1 MSMSATHHEHPCSEA
16 AGSGLLARWVER
28 FDVHASRL
36 MVLPA
41 VLVLLAFSIFPLLAS
56 GYLTLSRFSLETDG
70 VKLEYIGWRNF
81 ERLLLGSQ
89 QDHFLGFWS
98 APGLVGWAVMALAS
112 LALLRWLWRSA
123 RSGRSSAIGWTGC
136 LLIAVLGAALLLL
149 TVGTVSEEGAP
160 GSLVTTL
167 FYVVVGVSVQF
178 GIGLGLALLCA
189 LPLRG
194 KSFFRVVYFIPLMV
208 TPVGIAY
215 TFRMMADMS
224 MGPLAPLWSALGL
237 GEFSWASDPWAA
249 RIVVV
254 IADTWQWVPFMFLV
268 LLAAVENQPTEQVEA
283 ARLDG
288 AGPWDV
294 FRDVTLPAIAP
305 VAATVVLI
313 RLIESFKII
322 DLPNV
327 LTNGGPGIATES
339 MTLHSFI
346 AWRTQQ
352 LGESAAVGYML
363 LFIVV
368 IGCSAFFNFV
378 AGSARAHEREAA

>member
-1 MSMSATHHEHPCSEA
+1 MSMTATYRDQARSEA
-16 AGSGLLARWVER
+16 AGNGLMARLAER
-28 FDVHASRL
+28 FDVHSSRL

-56 GYLTLSRFSLETDG
+56 GYLALSRFSLEASG
-70 VKLEYIGWRNF
+70 VNLEYVGWRNF
-81 ERLLLGSQ
+81 ERLLFGSQ
-89 QDHFLGFWS
+89 QDHFLGFWAS
-98 APGLVGWAVMALAS
+98 PGIIGWSVMALTGIV
-112 LALLRWLWRSA
+112 LLRWLWRSA
-123 RSGRSSAIGWTGC
+123 RGGQSSLIGWAGR
-136 LLIAVLGAALLLL
+136 LLIATLVGVLLLL
-149 TVGTVSEEGAP
+149 TVGTVSAEGAP

-167 FYVVVGVSVQF
+167 FYVVVGVSAQF

-194 KSFFRVVYFIPLMV
+194 KSFFRVVYFIPLML

-224 MGPLAPLWSALGL
+224 MGPLAPLWTGLGL

-294 FRDVTLPAIAP
+294 FRDVTWPAIAP

-313 RLIESFKII
+313 RLIESFNII

-327 LTNGGPGIATES
+327 LTKGGPGIATES

-363 LFIVV
+363 LFIAV

-378 AGSARAHEREAA
+378 SGSARAHEREAA